1 MPEGCGL
8 VSRFSRFAFLRT
20 SQERYGSSA
29 ESGYSHHSSGVESG
43 FGSTM
48 MQSTGHTGGR
58 HFPQPEHNS
67 GTMMT
72 SRPWLK
78 MAPNWGGQ
86 CRKQVSQLMQVA
98 MSIRNAGFSHLSLRT
113 RSRTRSTRVV
123 PRGSFIL
130 MARTVVGP
138 RASGLIPTHPRRSTH
153 SDARADELALT
164 AAQRVPDPSREAWS
178 RTFARTCSVGVW
190 HSTRF

>member
-1 MPEGCGL
+1 
-8 VSRFSRFAFLRT
+8 
-20 SQERYGSSA
+20 
-29 ESGYSHHSSGVESG
+29 
-43 FGSTM
+43 M

-86 CRKQVSQLMQVA
+86 CRKHVSQLIHVA
-98 MSIRNAGFSHLSLRT
+98 MSIRNAAFSHLSLRT

-138 RASGLIPTHPRRSTH
+138 GASTLIHAHPRSSTPIHPTWTHVPARPH
-153 SDARADELALT
+153 SPLRGV
-164 AAQRVPDPSREAWS
+164 VPDPSCEAWS